1 MKPSNQAWL
10 RRLLG
15 VSAAIVAL
23 AFAGY
28 GHHSAVIYPHLSY
41 FHGSGETVYIDSMDA
56 RVAMDCEPPEPAR
69 YGNPAPRGAAQGN
82 STNANRTATS
92 GSSLRPHLSCFLMSW
107 SDNIK
112 YDDEIGMVRREKYI
126 QFGIRRD
133 WVALA
138 GGDSIY
144 ANFFRQRPLL
154 ERHLH
159 QWALVYPVPAGR
171 RIDTLVYTGSETA
184 WGKRLFI
191 LKRG

>member
-1 MKPSNQAWL
+1 MKPSNQAKL

-15 VSAAIVAL
+15 ISAAIVAL

-28 GHHSAVIYPHLSY
+28 GHRSAVINPHLFF
-41 FHGSGETVYIDSMDA
+41 FHGAGETVYIDSMDA
-56 RVAMDCEPPEPAR
+56 RVAMDCEAPEPPR
-69 YGNPAPRGAAQGN
+69 NSEPAPGGSLQ
-82 STNANRTATS
+82 S
-92 GSSLRPHLSCFLMSW
+92 GSSPRTQLSCFLMSW

-112 YDDEIGMVRREKYI
+112 HDDELGMAQREKYI
-126 QFGIRRD
+126 QFGMRRD

-154 ERHLH
+154 DRHLH

-171 RIDTLVYTGSETA
+171 RIDTLVYTGRETV

-191 LKRG
+191 LKRD